1 MSELIENLEL
11 EAHYLYKSTPGFN
24 RKQRGFVYHVDIYET
39 FVRLTEKG
47 IKKPIIIV
55 ASMLKYIEKIEKHG
69 FREPIG
75 DDELKPYVLYKEHN
89 YGKRIPAY
97 IPIELLER
105 FEKLDVPMNK
115 RLTYMIAMY
124 EYLVSKG
131 EL

>member
-1 MSELIENLEL
+1 
-11 EAHYLYKSTPGFN
+11 
-24 RKQRGFVYHVDIYET
+24 
-39 FVRLTEKG
+39 
-47 IKKPIIIV
+47 
-55 ASMLKYIEKIEKHG
+55 MLKYIEKIEKHG

-115 RLTYMIAMY
+115 NQLI
-124 EYLVSKG
+124 
-131 EL
+131 

>member
-24 RKQRGFVYHVDIYET
+24 RKQRGFVYHVDIYEA

-55 ASMLKYIEKIEKHG
+55 ASMLKYIEKIEK
-69 FREPIG
+69 
-75 DDELKPYVLYKEHN
+75 
-89 YGKRIPAY
+89 
-97 IPIELLER
+97 
-105 FEKLDVPMNK
+105 LDVPMNK